1 MSENY
6 IIEVD
11 ETAVGLVVGDRGG
24 FRFFSADSAF
34 AGLDGHLFRNP
45 QAAERAAAR
54 HRVKGDGHVADRK
67 ESTPRRLL
75 ASDRSEQSRETFE
88 RSHEP
93 SPFTVQ
99 HR

>member
-11 ETAVGLVVGDRGG
+11 ETAVGLVVSDRGG

-54 HRVKGDGHVADRK
+54 HRVTGKIYV
-67 ESTPRRLL
+67 S
-75 ASDRSEQSRETFE
+75 SREELNTAPIACLSSQ
-88 RSHEP
+88 RAIKKS
-93 SPFTVQ
+93 
-99 HR
+99 R

>member
-11 ETAVGLVVGDRGG
+11 ETAVGLVVSDRGG

-45 QAAERAAAR
+45 HAAERAAAR
-54 HRVKGDGHVADRK
+54 HRVTGNSRISSRDAMCNQ
-67 ESTPRRLL
+67 RL
-75 ASDRSEQSRETFE
+75 SGS
-88 RSHEP
+88 
-93 SPFTVQ
+93 
-99 HR
+99 